1 MQTRDQ
7 RLLIVDDDEMFCH
20 VLNRALTRRGYEVI
34 VAQDADQALAMAAQ
48 YLPTMATLDLK
59 LENSSGLKLLPELL
73 AISPQCRIVVLTGYS
88 SIATAVEAI
97 KLGAVN
103 YLCKPVDADDVLTAF
118 ERQSGDPDIELADNP
133 PSINRITWEH
143 IQKVLQ
149 EHDGNISATARAL
162 GVFVIC
168 AAPCSANYKNAQ
180 CGVRLLISCS
190 LSKPPPY

>member
-1 MQTRDQ
+1 MQTPNQ

-20 VLNRALTRRGYEVI
+20 VLSRSLTRRGFEVV
-34 VAQDADQALAMAAQ
+34 VAHDADQALALAAQ
-48 YLPTMATLDLK
+48 HAPTMATLDLK
-59 LENSSGLKLLPELL
+59 LENSSGLKLLPDLL
-73 AISPQCRIVVLTGYS
+73 AVVPHCHVVVLTGYS

-103 YLCKPVDADDVLTAF
+103 YLCKPVDADDVLNAF
-118 ERQSGDPDIELADNP
+118 DRSEGDPNIEVADSP

-162 GVFVIC
+162 GMHRRTLQRKLQKR
-168 AAPCSANYKNAQ
+168 P
-180 CGVRLLISCS
+180 VRR
-190 LSKPPPY
+190 

>member
-1 MQTRDQ
+1 MQTPNQ

-20 VLNRALTRRGYEVI
+20 VLSRSLTRRGFEVV
-34 VAQDADQALAMAAQ
+34 VANDADQALALAAQ
-48 YLPTMATLDLK
+48 HMPTMATLDLK

-73 AISPQCRIVVLTGYS
+73 AVVPHCHVVVLTGYS

-118 ERQSGDPDIELADNP
+118 ERSQGDPNIEVADNP

-162 GVFVIC
+162 GMHRRTLQRKLQKR
-168 AAPCSANYKNAQ
+168 P
-180 CGVRLLISCS
+180 VRH
-190 LSKPPPY
+190 

>member
-1 MQTRDQ
+1 MHTREQ

-34 VAQDADQALAMAAQ
+34 VAHDAEQALAMAAQ
-48 YLPTMATLDLK
+48 FSPTMATLDLK

-73 AISPQCRIVVLTGYS
+73 GILPHCRIVVLTGYS

-103 YLCKPVDADDVLTAF
+103 YLCKPVDADDVLASF
-118 ERQSGDPDIELADNP
+118 ERQDGDPDIELADNP

-162 GVFVIC
+162 GMHRRTLQRKLQKR
-168 AAPCSANYKNAQ
+168 P
-180 CGVRLLISCS
+180 VRR
-190 LSKPPPY
+190 